1 MRKVTDTPRGL
12 VDRDAALWQPAE
24 APSWLAAIVSSS
36 TDAIISK
43 SRSGVVTSFNLAAE
57 RLFGYRAE
65 EIIGQSIR
73 ILIPPDRQEEED
85 SILTRIVAGKRVEH
99 YETVRLHKNGSPIHV
114 SISVSPVRD
123 AEGRI
128 IGAAKIARDIS
139 ERKWAE
145 EARRESEEK
154 FRGIFEHA
162 ATGIAIADLKGRFQ
176 SCNPAYAAMLGYTED
191 ELRALNFPNL
201 IHPEDRETNIVDIQ
215 RLLSEEIPSF

>member
-1 MRKVTDTPRGL
+1 
-12 VDRDAALWQPAE
+12 
-24 APSWLAAIVSSS
+24 
-36 TDAIISK
+36 
-43 SRSGVVTSFNLAAE
+43 VTSFNLAAE

-139 ERKWAE
+139 EHKWAE
-145 EARRESEEK
+145 EARKGSGEYSNTRRQALRS
-154 FRGIFEHA
+154 R
-162 ATGIAIADLKGRFQ
+162 TLKGAF
-176 SCNPAYAAMLGYTED
+176 NPAIRLMPRCSAIRRM
-191 ELRALNFPNL
+191 NFG
-201 IHPEDRETNIVDIQ
+201 H
-215 RLLSEEIPSF
+215 